1 MNIRDLNGKNVVIVG
16 AHGREGKAMQEALLT
31 YAPQAI
37 ITLRDRKDNAGYLE
51 NLHPFDVVIKAP
63 GIPPYQELTKLKST
77 LTNATQIFLDSIPA
91 ETVVIGVTGSK
102 GKSTTASLI
111 HAILVEG
118 GKESVLVGNI
128 GDPAIAHIA
137 EITEQTIV
145 VIELSSYQLMQITK
159 SPHIAVVT
167 SFFPEH
173 LDYHGS
179 LEEYK
184 DAKKSICKYQ
194 SSNDTVF
201 YFEGSDGAKEI
212 ANTSA
217 GAKISYTQNDATVG
231 IEDTKLIGNHNLIN
245 IAGAS
250 AVARS
255 LGIDANVITTAVKIF
270 TGLPHRLYS
279 VGTHH
284 DTLWID
290 DAISTTPDSTIAAID
305 AVDPAILIVGGKD
318 RGLNYSTLGA
328 RIDAS
333 SIEHVI
339 LLGENGDKIAETI
352 QSPHIK
358 IHKTSSMQEAV
369 KIAKNFIPNPT
380 PNPQPPIVL
389 LSPASPSYDMYKSY
403 EEKGGEFASL
413 I

>member
-1 MNIRDLNGKNVVIVG
+1 MKITDLNGKKIAIVG

-179 LEEYK
+179 FEEYK

-255 LGIDANVITTAVKIF
+255 LGIDANFITRAVKSF

-290 DAISTTPDSTIAAID
+290 DAISTTPDSTIAAIA
-305 AVDPAILIVGGKD
+305 AVSPTTLIVGGKD
-318 RGLNYSTLGA
+318 RGLDFQALGKA
-328 RIDAS
+328 IDDS
-333 SIEHVI
+333 SITTVI
-339 LLGENGDKIAETI
+339 TMGESG
-352 QSPHIK
+352 PHIQK
-358 IHKTSSMQEAV
+358 SITNADITMHVDKTMKEAV
-369 KIAKNFIPNPT
+369 SIAKEQKGT
-380 PNPQPPIVL
+380 CL

>member
-16 AHGREGKAMQEALLT
+16 AHGREGKAMQAALEV
-31 YAPQAI
+31 YAQQATI
-37 ITLRDRKDNAGYLE
+37 SLRDRRDNAGYLE
-51 NLHPFDVVIKAP
+51 NLHPYDVVIKAP
-63 GIPPYQELTKLKST
+63 GIPPYKELTKLKDT
-77 LTNATQIFLDSIPA
+77 LTNSTQIFFDSIPT
-91 ETVVIGVTGSK
+91 ETLVIGVTGSK

-111 HAILVEG
+111 HAILKAA
-118 GKESVLVGNI
+118 GKEALLVGNI

-137 EITEQTIV
+137 EVTPQTIV
-145 VIELSSYQLMQITK
+145 VAELSSYQLMQVTK
-159 SPHIAVVT
+159 SPNIAIVT

-194 SSNDTVF
+194 SVNDTVF

-212 ANTSA
+212 ADTSDGTKTA
-217 GAKISYTQNDATVG
+217 YAQNDATVG

-255 LGIDANVITTAVKIF
+255 LRIEDSVITAAVKSF
-270 TGLPHRLYS
+270 TGLPHRLFS
-279 VGTHH
+279 LGTHEG
-284 DTLWID
+284 TLWID
-290 DAISTTPDSTIAAID
+290 DAISTTPDSTIAAIA
-305 AVDPAILIVGGKD
+305 AVSPTTLIAGGKD
-318 RGLNYSTLGA
+318 RGLDFQALGKA
-328 RIDAS
+328 IDDS
-333 SIEHVI
+333 SITTVI
-339 LLGENGDKIAETI
+339 TMGESG
-352 QSPHIK
+352 PHIQK
-358 IHKTSSMQEAV
+358 SITNADITVHVDKTMKEAV
-369 KIAKNFIPNPT
+369 SIAKE
-380 PNPQPPIVL
+380 QKGACL